1 MKCAVV
7 VPIHRKNDKNDKSN
21 YRPVSPLSS
30 ISKVY
35 ETAFEF
41 SSKAVVKIIAEAE
54 VKKTFASAIPRQCF
68 CQRNQT
74 NLCIYLGNSLGS
86 LGMLL
91 QQCCFIYE
99 PGVNETQN

>member
-1 MKCAVV
+1 MIKTIKVTIDLSVLYPAFQKYMKQ
-7 VPIHRKNDKNDKSN
+7 RSN
-21 YRPVSPLSS
+21 
-30 ISKVY
+30 
-35 ETAFEF
+35 F

-54 VKKTFASAIPRQCF
+54 VKKTFASAIPRQFF